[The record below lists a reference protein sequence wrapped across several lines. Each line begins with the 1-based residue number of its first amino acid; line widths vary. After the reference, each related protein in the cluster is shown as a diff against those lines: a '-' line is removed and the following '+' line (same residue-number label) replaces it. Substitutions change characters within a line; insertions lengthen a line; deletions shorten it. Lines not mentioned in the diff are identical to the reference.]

1 MVSSGRGPHVW
12 LFGLETFVMKHET
25 KAAMP
30 EDQSTAHNDEPTTL
44 SDSEI
49 ATHHDVSRRSL
60 LGAIGIG
67 TGVFAAA
74 ILGAT
79 NSAQARRV
87 GDRNPYDRAFDVTDS
102 DPRDP

>member
-1 MVSSGRGPHVW
+1 
-12 LFGLETFVMKHET
+12 MKDEN

-30 EDQSTAHNDEPTTL
+30 EDRSAAHNDKPTTV
-44 SDSEI
+44 SDAEI
-49 ATHHDVSRRSL
+49 STQHNVSRRSL

-67 TGVFAAA
+67 TGAFAVA
-74 ILGAT
+74 ILGGT

-102 DPRDP
+102 DPRDAPGDRYDRR